1 MKITEIKVYQHN
13 IEVAG
18 GLYQMSISEVTAL
31 DTTVVVIETDEGVTG
46 FGETCPLGPAYQPQ
60 HALGARA
67 AIAEVAPAVIGL
79 DPRHHGLVYQAMDR
93 ALNGHG
99 YGKSPI
105 DVACW
110 DIAAKATGVPLCDLL
125 GGAHQNPIPS
135 YYGIM
140 PAEPAAAAANAVELQ
155 AAGFRRLQV
164 KTGGRPV
171 AEDIAVMHAVA
182 EVAGPTTKL
191 LADANRGW
199 TQRDAMLFSGACRDI
214 PLALE
219 QPCSTFEENATLAG
233 RVSHPVFLDESADS
247 VAAVMHA
254 IDAGVAQGFGMK
266 LSRVG
271 GISKMNTVINM
282 CAARSIP
289 LTSDDTWGGDIT
301 NAATAHVGASIPTA
315 IFEGTWIGEP
325 YTAASYPMLTETISN
340 RTGTITVPEGP
351 GLGVI
356 PDLAAWGEPVAVYR

>member
-1 MKITEIKVYQHN
+1 MKITEIRVYRHT

-31 DTTVVVIETDEGVTG
+31 DTTVLVVETDAGIVG
-46 FGETCPLGPAYQPQ
+46 YGETCPLGSAYQPQ

-67 AIAEVAPAVIGL
+67 AIAEVAPTVIGL
-79 DPRHHGLVYQAMDR
+79 DPRDHRLVNQAMDSI
-93 ALNGHG
+93 LNGHG
-99 YGKSPI
+99 YAKSPL

-110 DIAAKATGVPLCDLL
+110 DIAAKAADQRLCDFL
-125 GGAHQNPIPS
+125 GGAHQDPIPS

-140 PAEPAAAAANAVELQ
+140 PAETSAAAAHAVELQ
-155 AAGFRRLQV
+155 AAGFGRLQV

-171 AEDIAVMHAVA
+171 SEDIAVMQAVA
-182 EVAGPTTKL
+182 EVAGPAVKL

-219 QPCSTFEENATLAG
+219 QPCATFEENAALAG
-233 RVSHPVFLDESADS
+233 RVNHPVFLDESADS
-247 VAAVMHA
+247 VSSVMRA
-254 IDAGVAQGFGMK
+254 IHGGAAQGFGMK

-271 GISKMNTVINM
+271 GISKMNTVIGM

-301 NAATAHVGASIPTA
+301 NAATVHVGASIPEA

-325 YTAASYPMLTETISN
+325 YTATAYPMRSETITN
-340 RTGTITVPEGP
+340 RTGHIAVPDGP
-351 GLGVI
+351 GLGVT
-356 PDLAAWGEPVAVYR
+356 PDLDAWGEPVAVYR